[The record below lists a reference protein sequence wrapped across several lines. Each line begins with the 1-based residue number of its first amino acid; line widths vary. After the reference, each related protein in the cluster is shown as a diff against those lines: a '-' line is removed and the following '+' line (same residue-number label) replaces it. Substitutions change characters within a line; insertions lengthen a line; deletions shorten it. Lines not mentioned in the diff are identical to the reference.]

1 MSTVTDIIAQ
11 ARKKQLVMDSILTTT
26 KDIDVMFSENNSEG
40 ADKAPDVR
48 MEQIQE
54 AMRCDEEIG
63 RLIDS
68 ASLSESL
75 KLEKITKLQIE
86 GMELSKDENILY
98 ELCRNIRSIAD
109 RTVEIDKRVSQ
120 KIIGKSSIYSEN

>member
-40 ADKAPDVR
+40 ADKALDVR

>member
-40 ADKAPDVR
+40 ADKALDVR
-48 MEQIQE
+48 MDQIQE